1 MKADEVS
8 KEAAAASDANKPVEK
23 SPHAKEVSFLLFSR
37 QPYHLLF
44 FFQRFPSIFP
54 TFSKLSAVLRC

>member
-1 MKADEVS
+1 MIADEAS

-37 QPYHLLF
+37 QLYLFALL
-44 FFQRFPSIFP
+44 S
-54 TFSKLSAVLRC
+54 TFYLNLS